1 MHFRGRAVLSLLVLV
16 GFGSIP
22 LAHHSVSGQFDLSK
36 TTTLKGI
43 ISRLDWINPHI
54 YVYLDVPEANGAKN
68 TWTLETFPPSQMKR
82 VGLTKELIMGQSG
95 EVVSKARESLVSL
108 GRLLVFVQQSANGQI
123 TRYPLVGLL
132 SAFLTLTCIY
142 LGRFLRP
149 QEAVAA
155 DAEPLVIECPEA

>member
-1 MHFRGRAVLSLLVLV
+1 MQFRGRAVLMLLVLV
-16 GFGSIP
+16 GFASTIP

-36 TTTLKGI
+36 TTTLKGV

-95 EVVSKARESLVSL
+95 EMVTITIRPARDGSQRL
-108 GRLLVFVQQSANGQI
+108 GYIDRI
-123 TRYPLVGLL
+123 TYQDGH
-132 SAFLTLTCIY
+132 FNQ
-142 LGRFLRP
+142 LGSNEEDQLRRRGGPPPASP
-149 QEAVAA
+149 Q
-155 DAEPLVIECPEA
+155 

>member
-54 YVYLDVPEANGAKN
+54 YIYLDVSEANGVKN

-95 EVVSKARESLVSL
+95 EVVTITIRPARDGSQRL
-108 GRLLVFVQQSANGQI
+108 GYIDRI
-123 TRYPLVGLL
+123 TYQDGH
-132 SAFLTLTCIY
+132 FNQ
-142 LGRFLRP
+142 LGSNEEEQLRRRGGPPPASP
-149 QEAVAA
+149 Q
-155 DAEPLVIECPEA
+155 

>member
-1 MHFRGRAVLSLLVLV
+1 MQFRGRAALMLLVLV
-16 GFGSIP
+16 GFASRIP

-36 TTTLKGI
+36 TTTLKGV

-95 EVVSKARESLVSL
+95 EMVTITIRPARDGSQRL
-108 GRLLVFVQQSANGQI
+108 GYIDRI
-123 TRYPLVGLL
+123 TYQDGH
-132 SAFLTLTCIY
+132 FNQ
-142 LGRFLRP
+142 LGSNEEEQLRRRGGPPPASP
-149 QEAVAA
+149 Q
-155 DAEPLVIECPEA
+155 

>member
-1 MHFRGRAVLSLLVLV
+1 MHFRGPAVLMLLVLV
-16 GFGSIP
+16 GFDSTML

-36 TTTLKGI
+36 TTTLKGV

-95 EVVSKARESLVSL
+95 EVVTITIRPARDGSQRL
-108 GRLLVFVQQSANGQI
+108 GYIDRI
-123 TRYPLVGLL
+123 TYQDGH
-132 SAFLTLTCIY
+132 FNQ
-142 LGRFLRP
+142 LGSNEEEQLRRRGGPPPASP
-149 QEAVAA
+149 Q
-155 DAEPLVIECPEA
+155 